1 VGIDESGQSLLDA
14 LPADTIEPG
23 GVVEV
28 FRDDAEAVGRQG
40 YLRSVGLTGVAHA
53 HEYDY
58 RSGTVLLRVSGAL
71 TPAQA
76 GEYQQALTVA
86 VH

>member
-1 VGIDESGQSLLDA
+1 VDIDETGKPLLDA
-14 LPADTIEPG
+14 LPTDTIEPG

-28 FRDDAEAVGRQG
+28 FHNDSEAVGRQG
-40 YLRSVGLTGVAHA
+40 YLRSVGLTGLAHA

-71 TPAQA
+71 APAQA

-86 VH
+86 VR